1 MKTFGQGQRTVR
13 VTASKLPVF
22 HGKDRGRTLVV
33 ELLKGDLVSIRP
45 HKTRHEQVY
54 SVLDIYD
61 WMVRTT
67 ADKLRRDRQLK
78 KKSLKTS

>member
-22 HGKDRGRTLVV
+22 HGKDRGKDLVV
-33 ELLKGDLVSIRP
+33 ELLRDDLIAIRP
-45 HKTRHEQVY
+45 IRSRSYDQIY

-67 ADKLRRDRQLK
+67 ADKVRRDKQLARR
-78 KKSLKTS
+78 KTK